1 MIRLLFWLHSATT
14 KIFKVYRYV
23 VKLFVVDKCIH
34 ITNTFHA
41 ENIKRRNRENSIE
54 NGESA
59 YSYFLITFNL
69 SFVTQ
74 IRSAEKK
81 EKSYH
86 AARHEA
92 REKEDDQTSVMIQ
105 QLFLYYWKWKIFLTR
120 LWLLQNLF
128 VPYSFTYL
136 LLSTTLKG
144 LFKREV
150 YAVLQ
155 ALTIVLFMVRIMV
168 SFQGCY
174 IILMF

>member
-1 MIRLLFWLHSATT
+1 MVNENFSNNIIFLYYLHQQLNDKALILILFRNYENLQSLH
-14 KIFKVYRYV
+14 ICV
-23 VKLFVVDKCIH
+23 VKLFVVDKCIQ

-92 REKEDDQTSVMIQ
+92 REKEDDQTRMMIQ
-105 QLFLYYWKWKIFLTR
+105 QLFLYY
-120 LWLLQNLF
+120 
-128 VPYSFTYL
+128 
-136 LLSTTLKG
+136 
-144 LFKREV
+144 
-150 YAVLQ
+150 
-155 ALTIVLFMVRIMV
+155 
-168 SFQGCY
+168 
-174 IILMF
+174 